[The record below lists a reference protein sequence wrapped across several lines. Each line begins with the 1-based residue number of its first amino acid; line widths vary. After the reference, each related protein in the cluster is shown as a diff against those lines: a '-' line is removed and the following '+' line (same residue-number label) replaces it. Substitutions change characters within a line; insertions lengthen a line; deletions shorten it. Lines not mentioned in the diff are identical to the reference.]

1 MRTYTRM
8 IAIALMSATTLIAVH
23 TYANAGRTG
32 GPMNMVGSVAPY
44 DSAFYDIPFN
54 AGQTAVVSIQGN
66 GNTNLQLFLHDD
78 DGHTANGLGYW
89 DQRTVSMDVYRAGF
103 FRVEVRNLGAR
114 PNTFVISTN

>member
-1 MRTYTRM
+1 MKPIIRTT
-8 IAIALMSATTLIAVH
+8 AIALLSVSALVAWQAHVS
-23 TYANAGRTG
+23 AGRTG

-54 AGQTAVVSIQGN
+54 AGQTAVVSVHGN
-66 GNTNLQLFLHDD
+66 GSTNLQLFLHDD

-114 PNTFVISTN
+114 TNTFVIATN